1 MHRNIKQKGIALVL
15 VLWMLMLLMVMAT
28 GFSNTMR
35 TETVLTA
42 NLVQTAQ
49 AKALAEAGIWHT
61 VAELLKSPD
70 EQAWKT
76 DGTIYTLDFNEDKIR
91 VSIQDEAGK
100 IDLNTARSELLY
112 GLLKSIDVPEED
124 RLPLLQAIFDW
135 RDRDHLVRNDG
146 AEDDDYQRLE
156 YDYGAKDGP
165 FNSVD
170 ELQLVMGM
178 TPSIFNKLK
187 PVLTI
192 YTHQPGIQPKVAT
205 REALLAIPGISA
217 EQVDDIIDMRAELPD
232 TQTTLNLTGIDNKYL
247 SKAKGYI
254 FTISSEGI
262 RKDSRAHLDVVV
274 MVIRQTTLD
283 MAYSILSWRED
294 QTRVQDSPF
303 LAAPGTNSS

>member
-1 MHRNIKQKGIALVL
+1 MHRNIKQKGIALVI
-15 VLWMLMLLMVMAT
+15 VLWMLVLLMVMAT

-61 VAELLKSPD
+61 VAELLKPRV
-70 EQAWKT
+70 EQTWKT
-76 DGTIYTLDFNEDKIR
+76 DGSIYTFNFNQDKIR
-91 VSIQDEAGK
+91 VSIQDEVGK
-100 IDLNTARSELLY
+100 IDLNTAHSELLY
-112 GLLKSIDVPEED
+112 GLLKFIEIPEED

-135 RDRDHLVRNDG
+135 RDRDHLVRNEG

-178 TPSIFNKLK
+178 TPLIFKQLR

-192 YTHQPGIQPKVAT
+192 YTHQPAIQPKVAP
-205 REALLAIPGISA
+205 REALLAIPGITA
-217 EQVDDIIDMRAELPD
+217 ERVDEIMAMRAALPD
-232 TQTTLNLTGIDNKYL
+232 PQTPLNLTGIDSKYL

-254 FTISSEGI
+254 FTISSEGMQG
-262 RKDSRAHLDVVV
+262 DSYARLDVVV
-274 MVIRQTTLD
+274 MIIGRTNLD
-283 MAYSILSWRED
+283 QSFSILSWRED
-294 QTRVQDSPF
+294 QTRDQE
-303 LAAPGTNSS
+303 APLFTPRARSS